1 MLKVTYLFHSGYWV
15 ETDHYHLIFDYI
27 TDHCQKKQ
35 ELQCGRLPQEM
46 IHNGKK
52 VIAFVS
58 HAHCDHFDGSVL
70 QLGEGI
76 QYVISDDVTIPP
88 QDNIVFCRPYE
99 HIAIEGLEV
108 DVFSST
114 DQGVSFYLT
123 ADGCHIYHAGDFNW
137 WHWEGDTEEG
147 KEFARNGFFD
157 ELEKL
162 RGKPVD
168 IAMFPVDPRLEHA
181 YCYGG
186 KEYIQAIEPKMFFPM
201 HFQSSYPTTS
211 QFKKYMGEC
220 AKTTI
225 MTIQHRGQ
233 TFSVD
238 EE

>member
-99 HIAIEGLEV
+99 HIVIEGLEV

-123 ADGCHIYHAGDFNW
+123 ADGCRIYHAGDFNW

-157 ELEKL
+157 EDLYNIVN
-162 RGKPVD
+162 RGKK
-168 IAMFPVDPRLEHA
+168 
-181 YCYGG
+181 C
-186 KEYIQAIEPKMFFPM
+186 
-201 HFQSSYPTTS
+201 S
-211 QFKKYMGEC
+211 Q
-220 AKTTI
+220 I
-225 MTIQHRGQ
+225 I
-233 TFSVD
+233 
-238 EE
+238 